1 MLIPKKTK
9 FKKLQ
14 KIKTKSKNNV
24 IRYLDIIKIEQIQV
38 VAFQNTRLK
47 DTQLNAA
54 KLSFMKHLRRKN
66 SKVVSTV
73 FPDLNCTKKA
83 SEARMGKGKGFTN
96 FWCCKIHK
104 GVAVFSIFGE
114 SKFLYLIQAVC
125 KKLPFLTKIV
135 QS

>member
-47 DTQLNAA
+47 DTQLNSD
-54 KLSFMKHLRRKN
+54 KLSFMKHIRRKYN
-66 SKVVSTV
+66 KVVSTV
-73 FPDLNCTKKA
+73 FPDLNCT
-83 SEARMGKGKGFTN
+83 
-96 FWCCKIHK
+96 I
-104 GVAVFSIFGE
+104 
-114 SKFLYLIQAVC
+114 
-125 KKLPFLTKIV
+125 
-135 QS
+135 